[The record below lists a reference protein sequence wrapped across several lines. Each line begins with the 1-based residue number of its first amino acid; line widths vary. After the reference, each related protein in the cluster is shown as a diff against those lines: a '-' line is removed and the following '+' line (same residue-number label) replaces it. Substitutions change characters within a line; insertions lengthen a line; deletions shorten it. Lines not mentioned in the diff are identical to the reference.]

1 MSLVWAQSNDKGV
14 AVSSIVFE
22 SIVDAGC
29 GMLRG
34 LKPPETVKLA
44 SADQRYA
51 TGELVRRLLALA
63 WRFRADCLWS
73 LVLSLVLLLLGIA
86 GLKLLG
92 VVIDVIR
99 FALDPSL
106 PPPVYPF
113 DWQPPAGW
121 PALRIVTA
129 LSLAIVVQ
137 AVLRAAFT
145 YAYNMVTA
153 RLTQGEI
160 VPELRAQL
168 YAKLQRLSFRFFDVH
183 GSNSIFNRVTGDV
196 QNTRL
201 FVDGVLLQGATM
213 ILTLA
218 AYAVFMWRIQPALT
232 LACLGV
238 SLPLWWLAQFYSA
251 RLRPGYLLNRE
262 LTDKM
267 VLLFSETVRGMQT
280 VKGFAAEPH
289 QVRRF
294 EEANDE
300 VSSQQRKIF
309 WDLSVFTP
317 GTQMLSQLSL
327 VILFAYGG
335 WLYVQGKI
343 PLGSGLVVFAGL
355 LQQFTG
361 QVATIST
368 IANSVQQSLAAA
380 RRVFEV
386 LDTPLD
392 VQNNPGALPPGR
404 LTGRMIFEN
413 VTFGYHADKPVLA
426 DVSFEAKPGQV
437 IGIFG
442 MTGAGKSTLLGLIP
456 RFYDPQAGRILA
468 DGKDVRD
475 LELDPFRRQ
484 IGIVYQE
491 TFLFSNTVS
500 ANIAFGHPHATMEQ
514 IERAARIASAHEFIT
529 ALPQGY
535 ETVLGESGVDL
546 SGGQRQRLALARA
559 LLLQPPI
566 LILDDPTASVDA
578 RTENEIVSALREAMA
593 GRTTFVVSSRLS
605 LLRRADLILVLE
617 DGRLTQTG
625 THAELVHR
633 PGPYHETALLQIM
646 DLDEGRS
653 AIPMG
658 TSNAEHSTS
667 NVEMVDGSGMS
678 APTNIKS
685 QAARIAPGR
694 PFDAGSAHVLQSDGG
709 ARGGQGAVATGAHP
723 PDFPLH
729 KPLRHQAELAVP
741 VDVHPRSAIAGAG
754 VADWPH
760 HHRPDCGPGFVGDL
774 LVCGGVFRSG
784 AVHRGDT
791 FISASGSR
799 SNWARRW
806 CTTCG
811 RICSAS

>member
-1 MSLVWAQSNDKGV
+1 
-14 AVSSIVFE
+14 
-22 SIVDAGC
+22 
-29 GMLRG
+29 MLRV
-34 LKPPETVKLA
+34 LKTSGTSNHRP
-44 SADQRYA
+44 ADERYP
-51 TGELVRRLLALA
+51 TGELVRRLTALA
-63 WRFRADCLWS
+63 WRFRTDCLWS
-73 LVLSLVLLLLGIA
+73 LVLSVALLLLGIA

-99 FALDPSL
+99 YALDPSL

-113 DWQPPAGW
+113 GWNPPAGW
-121 PALRIVTA
+121 SALQIVTA
-129 LSLAIVVQ
+129 LALAIVAQ
-137 AVLRAAFT
+137 AVLRAALT
-145 YAYNMVTA
+145 YAYNMITA

-168 YAKLQRLSFRFFDVH
+168 YAKLQRLSFSFFDLH

-213 ILTLA
+213 ILTLV
-218 AYAVFMWRIQPALT
+218 AYAIFMWRIHPSLT
-232 LACLGV
+232 VACLCV
-238 SLPLWWLAQFYSA
+238 SLPLWWLAHFYSA
-251 RLRPGYLLNRE
+251 RLRPGYLRNRD
-262 LTDKM
+262 LTDHM
-267 VLLFSETVRGMQT
+267 VLLFSESVRGMQT
-280 VKGFAAEPH
+280 VKGFAAEQH

-294 EEANDE
+294 EEANDR

-309 WDLSVFTP
+309 RDLSVFTP

-335 WLYVQGKI
+335 WLYAQGKI
-343 PLGSGLVVFAGL
+343 PLGGGLVVFAGL

-386 LDTPLD
+386 MDTPVE
-392 VQNNPGALPPGR
+392 VQSRTDAIQPPR
-404 LTGRMIFEN
+404 LTGRMVFEK
-413 VTFGYHADKPVLA
+413 VTFSYHADKPVLA
-426 DVSFEAKPGQV
+426 DVSFESKAGQV

-456 RFYDPQAGRILA
+456 RFYDPAAGRILA
-468 DGKDVRD
+468 DGKDLR
-475 LELDPFRRQ
+475 ELDLDAYRRQ

-491 TFLFSNTVS
+491 SFLFSNTVS

-559 LLLQPPI
+559 LLLQPPL

-593 GRTTFVVSSRLS
+593 GRTTFVVSGRLS

-617 DGRLTQTG
+617 DGRLTQSG

-646 DLDEGRS
+646 DLGDGG
-653 AIPMG
+653 MG
-658 TSNAEHSTS
+658 TSNAQHPTS
-667 NVEMVDGSGMS
+667 NIETTSG
-678 APTNIKS
+678 
-685 QAARIAPGR
+685 
-694 PFDAGSAHVLQSDGG
+694 
-709 ARGGQGAVATGAHP
+709 
-723 PDFPLH
+723 
-729 KPLRHQAELAVP
+729 
-741 VDVHPRSAIAGAG
+741 
-754 VADWPH
+754 
-760 HHRPDCGPGFVGDL
+760 
-774 LVCGGVFRSG
+774 
-784 AVHRGDT
+784 
-791 FISASGSR
+791 
-799 SNWARRW
+799 
-806 CTTCG
+806 
-811 RICSAS
+811 